1 MKEEVMFIEKL
12 SKEDITDIFQ
22 KNYGKMIV
30 ELNGVGTKSVELTM
44 KINQDDQQPFVA
56 YLKDFDINAVSNTAF
71 HNCHSRVLPL
81 QRRTINM
88 WRSALYERFGE
99 EYKEKLSEYL
109 DAEKKSIMSCLKE
122 KDSEITK

>member
-1 MKEEVMFIEKL
+1 MFIEKL
-12 SKEDITDIFQ
+12 LKEDITDIFQ

-56 YLKDFDINAVSNTAF
+56 YLKDFDIYAVSNTAF

>member
-1 MKEEVMFIEKL
+1 MFIEKL
-12 SKEDITDIFQ
+12 SKEDITKIFQ
-22 KNYGKMIV
+22 DRYGKVIV
-30 ELNGVGTKSVELTM
+30 ELNGVGTKSVEITM
-44 KINQDDQQPFVA
+44 KNYPEDPNAF
-56 YLKDFDINAVSNTAF
+56 YGFLYDFDINAVSNTAF

-88 WRSALYERFGE
+88 WRKALYEKFGE
-99 EYKEKLSEYL
+99 EYKKGLSEFL

>member
-1 MKEEVMFIEKL
+1 MFIEKL
-12 SKEDITDIFQ
+12 LKEDITDIFQ

-56 YLKDFDINAVSNTAF
+56 YLKDFDINAVSNSAF

>member
-12 SKEDITDIFQ
+12 LKEDITDIFQ

-44 KINQDDQQPFVA
+44 KTNQDDQQPFVA

>member
-1 MKEEVMFIEKL
+1 MFIEKL

-44 KINQDDQQPFVA
+44 KTNQDDQQPFVA

-88 WRSALYERFGE
+88 WRKALYERFGE
-99 EYKEKLSEYL
+99 EYKKGLSEFL

>member
-1 MKEEVMFIEKL
+1 MFIEKL
-12 SKEDITDIFQ
+12 SKEDITKIFQ
-22 KNYGKMIV
+22 DRYGKVIV

-88 WRSALYERFGE
+88 WRKALYERFGE

-122 KDSEITK
+122 KDSEMTK

>member
-1 MKEEVMFIEKL
+1 MFIEKL
-12 SKEDITDIFQ
+12 LKEDITDIFQ

-71 HNCHSRVLPL
+71 HNCHSRVLPP
-81 QRRTINM
+81 QGRTINM
-88 WRSALYERFGE
+88 WRKALYERFGE

-122 KDSEITK
+122 KDSEMTK

>member
-1 MKEEVMFIEKL
+1 MFIEKL

-88 WRSALYERFGE
+88 WRKALYERFGE

-122 KDSEITK
+122 KDSEMTK

>member
-1 MKEEVMFIEKL
+1 MFIEKL

-81 QRRTINM
+81 LRRTINM
-88 WRSALYERFGE
+88 WRKALYERFGE

>member
-1 MKEEVMFIEKL
+1 MFIEKL
-12 SKEDITDIFQ
+12 LKEDITDIFQ

-44 KINQDDQQPFVA
+44 KTNQDDQQPFVA

-88 WRSALYERFGE
+88 WRSALYEKFGE
-99 EYKEKLSEYL
+99 EYKKGLSEFL
-109 DAEKKSIMSCLKE
+109 DAEKKSIISCLKE

>member
-1 MKEEVMFIEKL
+1 MFIEKL

-44 KINQDDQQPFVA
+44 KTNQDDQQPFVA

-88 WRSALYERFGE
+88 WRSALYEKFGE

-109 DAEKKSIMSCLKE
+109 DAEKKSIISCLKE

>member
-1 MKEEVMFIEKL
+1 MFIEKL
-12 SKEDITDIFQ
+12 LKEDITDIFQ

>member
-12 SKEDITDIFQ
+12 LKEDITDIFQ

-88 WRSALYERFGE
+88 WRKALYEKFGE

>member
-1 MKEEVMFIEKL
+1 MFIEKL

-44 KINQDDQQPFVA
+44 KTNQDDQQPFVA

>member
-56 YLKDFDINAVSNTAF
+56 YLKDFDINAVSNSAF

-88 WRSALYERFGE
+88 WRKALYERFGE

>member
-109 DAEKKSIMSCLKE
+109 DAEKKSIISCLKE

>member
-1 MKEEVMFIEKL
+1 MFIEKL
-12 SKEDITDIFQ
+12 SKEDIVKIFQ
-22 KNYGKMIV
+22 DRYGKVIV

-71 HNCHSRVLPL
+71 HNCHSRVLPIEN
-81 QRRTINM
+81 RTINV
-88 WRSALYERFGE
+88 WRSALYEKFGE

-122 KDSEITK
+122 KDSEMTK

>member
-1 MKEEVMFIEKL
+1 MFIEKL
-12 SKEDITDIFQ
+12 LKEDITDIFQ

-44 KINQDDQQPFVA
+44 KTNQDDQQPFVA

>member
-1 MKEEVMFIEKL
+1 MFIEKL
-12 SKEDITDIFQ
+12 LKEDITDIFQ

-56 YLKDFDINAVSNTAF
+56 YLKDFDINAVSNSAF
-71 HNCHSRVLPL
+71 HNCHSRVLPP
-81 QRRTINM
+81 QGRTINM
-88 WRSALYERFGE
+88 WRKALYERFGE

>member
-1 MKEEVMFIEKL
+1 MFIEKL

-56 YLKDFDINAVSNTAF
+56 YLKDFDINAVSNSAF

>member
-44 KINQDDQQPFVA
+44 KTNQDDQQPFVA

-88 WRSALYERFGE
+88 WRKALYEKFGE

>member
-1 MKEEVMFIEKL
+1 MFIEKL

-88 WRSALYERFGE
+88 WRKALYEKFGE

>member
-1 MKEEVMFIEKL
+1 MFIEKL
-12 SKEDITDIFQ
+12 SKEDITNIFQ

-88 WRSALYERFGE
+88 WRSALYEKFGE

-109 DAEKKSIMSCLKE
+109 DAEKKSIISCLKE

>member
-1 MKEEVMFIEKL
+1 MFIEKL

-88 WRSALYERFGE
+88 WRKALYERFGE
-99 EYKEKLSEYL
+99 EYKKGLSEFL

>member
-1 MKEEVMFIEKL
+1 MFIEKL

-88 WRSALYERFGE
+88 WRSALYEKFGE

>member
-1 MKEEVMFIEKL
+1 MFIEKL

-22 KNYGKMIV
+22 RNYGKMIV

-88 WRSALYERFGE
+88 WRKALYERFGE

-109 DAEKKSIMSCLKE
+109 DAEKKSIISCLKE

>member
-44 KINQDDQQPFVA
+44 KTNQDDQQPFVA

-88 WRSALYERFGE
+88 WRSALYEKFGE
-99 EYKEKLSEYL
+99 EYKKGLSEFL

>member
-1 MKEEVMFIEKL
+1 MFIEKL
-12 SKEDITDIFQ
+12 LKEDITDIFQ

-44 KINQDDQQPFVA
+44 KTNQDDQQPFVA

-88 WRSALYERFGE
+88 WRKALYEKFGE

>member
-1 MKEEVMFIEKL
+1 MFIEKL

-88 WRSALYERFGE
+88 WRKALYERFGE

>member
-1 MKEEVMFIEKL
+1 MFIEKL
-12 SKEDITDIFQ
+12 SKEDITNIFQ
-22 KNYGKMIV
+22 GFYGNVIV
-30 ELNGVGTKSVELTM
+30 ELNDVGTKSVELTM

-88 WRSALYERFGE
+88 WRSALYEKFGE
-99 EYKEKLSEYL
+99 EYKKGLSEFL

>member
-1 MKEEVMFIEKL
+1 MFIERL
-12 SKEDITDIFQ
+12 SKEDITKIFQ
-22 KNYGKMIV
+22 DRYGKMIV
-30 ELNGVGTKSVELTM
+30 ELNGVGTKSVEITM
-44 KINQDDQQPFVA
+44 KTYPDDTKPFSA
-56 YLKDFDINAVSNTAF
+56 FLYDYDINAFSDSAF

-88 WRSALYERFGE
+88 WRKALYEKFGE
-99 EYKEKLSEYL
+99 EYKKGLSEFL

>member
-1 MKEEVMFIEKL
+1 MFIEKL
-12 SKEDITDIFQ
+12 LKEDITDIFQ

-44 KINQDDQQPFVA
+44 KTNQDDQQPFVA

-88 WRSALYERFGE
+88 WRSALYEKFGE
-99 EYKEKLSEYL
+99 EYKKGLSEFL

>member
-1 MKEEVMFIEKL
+1 MFIEKL
-12 SKEDITDIFQ
+12 LKEDITDIFQ

-88 WRSALYERFGE
+88 WRSALYEKFGE

>member
-56 YLKDFDINAVSNTAF
+56 YLKDFDINAVSNSAF